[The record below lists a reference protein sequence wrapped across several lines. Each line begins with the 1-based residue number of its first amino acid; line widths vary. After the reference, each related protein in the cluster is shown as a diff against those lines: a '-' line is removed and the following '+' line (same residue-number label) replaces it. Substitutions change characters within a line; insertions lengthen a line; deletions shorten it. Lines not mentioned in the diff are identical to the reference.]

1 MKLQILITQY
11 SETEKI
17 IKPLLESINIQQN
30 IDLEKDIEVVIMND
44 GSDIK
49 LSETFLEQ
57 FSFPIHY
64 IYADHIGLS
73 GCRQRLLEVATA
85 EYIMF
90 CDADDIF
97 LSSIALFIIFQA
109 IKKNPDLIDCAYL
122 AEQKNLKTNEIELK
136 KFARDEARIQAK
148 VFRRQFL
155 IEKNIY
161 WPEEM
166 RRHCETFFN
175 ALSFKSTKNIIYF
188 SQPIY
193 LWKWNDNS
201 ISRSDKK
208 YPIKT
213 FLHLIGSNIS
223 LVEEFLKRK
232 MVNEAKFYLGT
243 MIYQTY
249 YTLNNEEWHKKENL
263 KYLFVTEKCFQ
274 YLYKNYKELFDDID
288 PMMRKRIIYSVKN
301 AIMRQGVLL
310 ENITFNDWIK
320 HIEKI

>member
-17 IKPLLESINIQQN
+17 IKPLLESINLQQN
-30 IDLEKDIEVVIMND
+30 IDLEKDIEVIIMND
-44 GSDIK
+44 GSNIK

-73 GCRQRLLEVATA
+73 GCRQRLLDISIADYV
-85 EYIMF
+85 MF
-90 CDADDIF
+90 CDADDMF
-97 LSSIALFIIFQA
+97 LSSMALFIIFQA
-109 IKKNPDLIDCAYL
+109 IKKNPDIIDCAYVI
-122 AEQKNLKTNEIELK
+122 EEKIKNNEIILK
-136 KFARDEARIQAK
+136 KCFKNHARIQAK
-148 VFRRQFL
+148 VFRKQFL

-175 ALSFKSTKNIIYF
+175 ALAFSHTKNIIYY
-188 SQPIY
+188 SDPIY
-193 LWKWNDNS
+193 LWKWNNNS
-201 ISRSDKK
+201 LSRSDSK

-213 FLHLIGSNIS
+213 YLHLIGSNIK

-232 MVNEAKFYLGT
+232 MLREAKFYLGT

-249 YTLNNEEWHKKENL
+249 YSLNHEDWYKKENL
-263 KYLFVTEKCFQ
+263 KYLYVTEKCFQ
-274 YLYKNYKELFDDID
+274 YLYKNYKTLFNDID
-288 PMMRKRIIYSVKN
+288 PIMKKQIIKNVKN
-301 AIMRQGVLL
+301 GIMKEGVLL
-310 ENITFNDWIK
+310 EKITFDNWIK
-320 HIEKI
+320 HIENLK